1 MLWKLNKMED
11 LIIRNATIDDLLDIQ
26 KLNKI
31 LFELELKEERRI
43 EAFLKK

>member
-1 MLWKLNKMED
+1 MED